1 MPYFWGQFAKK
12 ARHIGKNE
20 DAILWRVRSKVFWE
34 ILVLVKHYKEC
45 SLSKPVRAA
54 VLAHILSDPRLPAG
68 PPNAVKH
75 SRRKYHSVVTLSG
88 YSVVKVPPTC
98 PGISKA
104 GRRDRR
110 AFSESPDTVLLDGC
124 PGFFEHP
131 LPYASGFGIDGFVV
145 RLSTSR
151 PGVYR
156 TSSRLTRPKNGMIS
170 QVFTLFLGF
179 RDKKT

>member
-1 MPYFWGQFAKK
+1 MT
-12 ARHIGKNE
+12 R
-20 DAILWRVRSKVFWE
+20 
-34 ILVLVKHYKEC
+34 
-45 SLSKPVRAA
+45 
-54 VLAHILSDPRLPAG
+54 
-68 PPNAVKH
+68 
-75 SRRKYHSVVTLSG
+75 SRRKYHSVVTRAG
-88 YSVVKVPPTC
+88 YSVFKVPPTC

-156 TSSRLTRPKNGMIS
+156 TSSRLTRPNHGRFWACFYLFSIMKNEKIQTFS
-170 QVFTLFLGF
+170 QILPAKFWQVLYVSFSPTQPTSLYSRARFTSMTSF
-179 RDKKT
+179 RPGLYRMDPPLTVTWHVPFWACF